1 MRSFSILVLLI
12 GALMAVSSSP
22 ARAQQQ
28 SWIFMTHAAFFADTT
43 QGSDPVDPH
52 VFVRDPSVPA
62 GTGPENV
69 QHVAA
74 FRPEDQATDDH
85 TSALYNANGKALGFN
100 IGKWLN
106 SAGTVSVDSS
116 GMGDRLHFGYTGLI
130 ESGHYDMFRFNPTT
144 GGIFPL
150 DGAGTTN
157 AFTATP
163 LGTADFYVTTPAHL
177 TTFDRV
183 LLIYNSDGLDHP
195 MQPGTFGVDSHVE
208 LVLRVKL
215 V

>member
-1 MRSFSILVLLI
+1 MKVQSNPSTSVCPVTRASIRAEARAAFDEAVRVCDSSDATFALFETQLFV
-12 GALMAVSSSP
+12 LMATLGRCLIRLFLT
-22 ARAQQQ
+22 ARHERLEFKPFLQDGTYRCGDGYAERTLKTFYGDVLYGRQYLMPQEG
-28 SWIFMTHAAFFADTT
+28 
-43 QGSDPVDPH
+43 GS
-52 VFVRDPSVPA
+52 
-62 GTGPENV
+62 
-69 QHVAA
+69 
-74 FRPEDQATDDH
+74 
-85 TSALYNANGKALGFN
+85 
-100 IGKWLN
+100 
-106 SAGTVSVDSS
+106 
-116 GMGDRLHFGYTGLI
+116 
-130 ESGHYDMFRFNPTT
+130 
-144 GGIFPL
+144 GIFPL